1 MLKSRRFWIG
11 IAISAVF
18 LAVFFLRTETIKT
31 FVAEAIS
38 IGQTQMAVE
47 DAADFQVEDV
57 IKIGSG
63 ESIETRV
70 IKEIDWNNNSI
81 IVDSGFSFA
90 HSIDESVVTQKR
102 VVMELGHALA
112 TAKYI
117 YLIPAI
123 AVYFIGVLFRAVR
136 WRYILLPL
144 GKFSIN
150 YLFRQIMI
158 GFTLNNLIP
167 GRLGI
172 LLRAY
177 MIGERYKV
185 SKVAVGA
192 TVGLERVFDGVVLVL
207 LLFVVSF
214 FVTMQTGNVTPWL
227 EVIKW
232 GSAGIFIFCLL
243 GLMFITFKPD
253 IIRRIGR
260 AVIRRLPAKSKF
272 KWDEWL
278 EAGIIGLSLPRQ
290 RGRLLTV
297 SALSILVWLCEGA
310 TFYIIS
316 LGFDIALPFHSMLL
330 VMCIATMSW
339 FVLIAPGGLGTFDWF
354 GRETLVALGV
364 TISTASAA
372 ILLIHATLLLPVIP
386 IGLIFLW
393 LEDLS
398 LAKVVRRRGKL
409 SGELSPGGGDK

>member
-1 MLKSRRFWIG
+1 
-11 IAISAVF
+11 
-18 LAVFFLRTETIKT
+18 
-31 FVAEAIS
+31 
-38 IGQTQMAVE
+38 MAVE
-47 DAADFQVEDV
+47 DAADFQIEDV
-57 IKIGSG
+57 IKIGSD
-63 ESIETRV
+63 ESIETKV
-70 IKEIDWNNNSI
+70 IVAVDWDNNNI
-81 IVDSGFSFA
+81 DIDSGFISA
-90 HSIDESVVTQKR
+90 HSIGEPVVTQKR
-102 VVMELGHALA
+102 VAIEMWHTLA
-112 TAKYI
+112 SNTGKYI

-123 AVYFIGVLFRAVR
+123 VVYFLGVCFRAVR
-136 WRYILLPL
+136 WRYLLVPL
-144 GKFSIN
+144 GKFSIS
-150 YLFRQIMI
+150 YLFRQVMI

-177 MIGERYKV
+177 MIGEKYKV

-192 TVGLERVFDGVVLVL
+192 TVGLERVFDGIVLVL
-207 LLFVVSF
+207 LVFIVSF
-214 FVTMQTGNVTPWL
+214 FATMQAGSATPWL

-232 GSAGIFIFCLL
+232 GSAGIFIFCLV

-260 AVIRRLPAKSKF
+260 VVIRRLPSKSKF

-290 RGRLLTV
+290 RGRLFTV

-386 IGLIFLW
+386 LGLIFLW

-398 LAKVVRRRGKL
+398 LAKVVRRRAKL
-409 SGELSPGGGDK
+409 SREISPGGGDK